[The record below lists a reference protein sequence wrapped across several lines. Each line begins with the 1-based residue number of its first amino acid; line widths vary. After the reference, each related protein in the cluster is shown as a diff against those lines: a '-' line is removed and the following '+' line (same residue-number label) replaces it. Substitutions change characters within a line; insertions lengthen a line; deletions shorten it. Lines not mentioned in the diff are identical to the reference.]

1 MQANSDMQQAQ
12 SQKPLLGA
20 DNNTLVAL
28 LAINLVVY
36 VMLGLI
42 KTIYYL
48 ESLPLEQFYAQ
59 IFNPFI
65 LSDKW
70 MNTPWALLTYNWIH
84 DGFWLLFANMIW
96 LALFS
101 HTLQINGANKHLFP
115 IYFYSGLVGAIIYIV
130 AGTSQPLLGASVSIS
145 AIVIAA
151 IAHIP
156 NYKFLSNIAGG
167 VSLWTVGVLYIL
179 LNGYLLKDSSI
190 SVIVSTLVGGCT
202 GLFYIIL
209 LKKGIDLGKWMH
221 QLIHS
226 LNNSLAPKK

>member
-1 MQANSDMQQAQ
+1 MQANSDIQQAQ

-20 DNNTLVAL
+20 DNNTFVAL

-65 LSDKW
+65 LSNQWIK
-70 MNTPWALLTYNWIH
+70 TPWALLTYNWVH

-96 LALFS
+96 LTLFS
-101 HTLQINGANKHLFP
+101 HTLQLNGANKHLFP
-115 IYFYSGLVGAIIYIV
+115 IYFYSGLVGSIIYL
-130 AGTSQPLLGASVSIS
+130 AFGASQPLMGAGVSVT

-151 IAHIP
+151 TTLIP
-156 NYKFLSNIAGG
+156 NYKFLSNIVGG
-167 VSLWTVGVLYIL
+167 VSLWVVGILYLL
-179 LNGYLLKDSSI
+179 LNAYLLKDSSTA
-190 SVIVSTLVGGCT
+190 VIITTFVGGST
-202 GLFYIIL
+202 GLFYIVL
-209 LKKGIDLGKWMH
+209 LKKGVDLGRWMH

>member
-1 MQANSDMQQAQ
+1 MQANSDMQQVQ

-28 LAINLVVY
+28 LAINLVAY

-65 LSDKW
+65 LSNQW
-70 MNTPWALLTYNWIH
+70 INTPWALLTYNWVH

-96 LALFS
+96 LSLFS
-101 HTLQINGANKHLFP
+101 YTLQINGANKHLFP

-130 AGTSQPLLGASVSIS
+130 SGTSQPLMGAGVSIT

-151 IAHIP
+151 TALIP
-156 NYKFLSNIAGG
+156 KYKFLSNIVGG
-167 VSLWTVGVLYIL
+167 LSLWIVGILYLL

-190 SVIVSTLVGGCT
+190 SVIVSTLAGGCT
-202 GLFYIIL
+202 GLFYIVL
-209 LKKGIDLGKWMH
+209 LKRGIDLGKWMH
-221 QLIHS
+221 QLLQL